1 MIIPPYD
8 YSAKRGRVMVVA
20 SAVFFSLTGVFVK
33 LIPADGWTIVVLRG
47 VFITIFFGGLVLW
60 WLADGAQ
67 KAGRGDGRV
76 SGCGVGCHIFRCG

>member
-47 VFITIFFGGLVLW
+47 VFITMFFGGLLRFHLDAV
-60 WLADGAQ
+60 AA
-67 KAGRGDGRV
+67 KR
-76 SGCGVGCHIFRCG
+76 I

>member
-47 VFITIFFGGLVLW
+47 GLSPCSLV
-60 WLADGAQ
+60 A
-67 KAGRGDGRV
+67 
-76 SGCGVGCHIFRCG
+76 C

>member
-47 VFITIFFGGLVLW
+47 VFITMFFGGLLMVRKR
-60 WLADGAQ
+60 LAEEMNAFRGA
-67 KAGRGDGRV
+67 A
-76 SGCGVGCHIFRCG
+76 